1 MKTKIVQTII
11 TTMQEDRTVIST
23 SSTESYVLEA
33 DSGKVLK
40 NITTGTITSACVCV
54 TKKSKLADYIE
65 IDDPSKIREV
75 EPKRSTSPGTL
86 K

>member
-1 MKTKIVQTII
+1 MKTKIVQTTI

-33 DSGKVLK
+33 EAGKVLK
-40 NITTGTITSACVCV
+40 NTITGTITRACVCV
-54 TKKSKLADYIE
+54 TKKAKLADYIE
-65 IDDPSKIREV
+65 IEDPAKVREV
-75 EPKRSTSPGTL
+75 EPKSSTSLGAL